1 MVKPFRSKKR
11 MTRKMRRGG
20 DSSSSK
26 GLEMTRH
33 ASESRIFSR
42 PASLKSV
49 SKSKSKSKSSSKSK
63 SKSKSK
69 SSSKKSVSAEEYI
82 NDTCPICLD
91 LLSLRPTITTKCHP
105 RPHTFHEDC
114 LIGWCGAQRGG
125 KTCPVCRTD
134 IASTC
139 TEILPFNSME
149 IFRYFGPSGEG
160 GENWDYKYDKTVGI
174 ITNPKF
180 DPNVRATYFRGD
192 PETFSFF
199 WHLARDS
206 NNALGARRY
215 GISVNLLKMLLARP
229 DLVIPASDAADYAG
243 WDRIRKLLIEYNKV
257 PPELKKQW
265 K

>member
-1 MVKPFRSKKR
+1 MVKRFRSKKR

-20 DSSSSK
+20 DSTSSSRK
-26 GLEMTRH
+26 RSSG
-33 ASESRIFSR
+33 ESRIFSR
-42 PASLKSV
+42 PASKSR
-49 SKSKSKSKSSSKSK
+49 SGSRSSSKSK
-63 SKSKSK
+63 SNSKSKSK

-82 NDTCPICLD
+82 NDTCPNCLE
-91 LLSLRPTITTKCHP
+91 LLSLRPTITTKCRP

-114 LIGWCGAQRGG
+114 LIGWCAAQRGD

-206 NNALGARRY
+206 NTALGARRY

-243 WDRIRKLLIEYNKV
+243 WDRIKKLLIEYNKV
-257 PPELKKQW
+257 PPALKKQW

>member
-1 MVKPFRSKKR
+1 MVKRFRSKKR

-20 DSSSSK
+20 DSTSSSRK
-26 GLEMTRH
+26 RSSG
-33 ASESRIFSR
+33 ESRIFSR
-42 PASLKSV
+42 PASKSR
-49 SKSKSKSKSSSKSK
+49 SGSRSSSKSK
-63 SKSKSK
+63 SNSKSKSK

-82 NDTCPICLD
+82 NDTCPICLE
-91 LLSLRPTITTKCHP
+91 LLSLRPTITTKCRP

-114 LIGWCGAQRGG
+114 LIGWCAAQRGD

-243 WDRIRKLLIEYNKV
+243 WDRIKKLLIEYNKV